1 MFGIRYP
8 YSIGIAA
15 LIGLAIGLAIPALA
29 DATSVQFV
37 YNSGVATL
45 LCVLA
50 STLAATIAFML
61 YQGSGQL
68 LPSYIRI
75 PLGIFRYLVLL
86 LVGLMFLEPRLETS
100 RKQSQ
105 PPVIAILH
113 DDSESMVIHKD
124 STFIKN
130 EYRASLKRF
139 LDKLNTGQASTQ
151 FFSFGGGVRAAQA
164 PDSLRFVQPGTNLS
178 GALEEVANRFSNQNL
193 GAVVLLSDGIPT
205 AGSNPIYT
213 LEQFQQ
219 PIYTVLVGDTTPQRD
234 IRIAEVLYNEIA
246 YLDNETPIKVK
257 LNSSGFEQANLK
269 VTLSGGGK
277 VIATQNVSLSRS
289 QPGGEVDF
297 LVRPDRT
304 GLQQYNI
311 AVEPLAGELTTRN
324 NYRSIYIKVLETRV
338 RIGLFAGFPHP
349 DIGAIR
355 EALQRDG
362 RYELSE
368 HIHNRPTTFYEEPL
382 AAELSKFDLLILHNF
397 PLSPADASWMEK
409 IKAEVEGRKLPFIS
423 IVGQSTHLQTLQ
435 NTLGSHLA
443 LYPGVIQT
451 NSEEAQMTFKPE
463 YKEHST
469 FTFDD
474 AWLRLMSSAPPLVRN
489 QSDWRAAGDAKV
501 YATARIKT
509 IVVDYPVYGLRNHLE
524 RKNMVLVGENIWRV
538 RQHVRVESGD
548 YEAFDA
554 WLYNN
559 IQWLMVREDKRR
571 FKVSPSKTL
580 YSAAEQVLFRGEAYD
595 ESYRPLPGVDVKLT
609 LRRPNGKEDVL
620 YLNEAG
626 NARYFLE
633 LNNMEEG
640 NYTFTAEGRKN
651 DVKIGSDRGEFS
663 IGKSNIEH
671 FHLTADQ
678 AMMQQLALRSG
689 GTFHTARQLDGLA
702 DEILQLKSLKPVV
715 SYITKRIGF
724 NEFQWIFYILLGL
737 LAVEWIVRK
746 RFSLS

>member
-15 LIGLAIGLAIPALA
+15 LLGLAIGLALPVIA
-29 DATSVQFV
+29 DATSIQFV
-37 YNSGVATL
+37 YSSGLATL

-50 STLAATIAFML
+50 STLAAAIAFML

-68 LPSYIRI
+68 LPPYVRI

-86 LVGLMFLEPRLETS
+86 VVGLMFLEPRLETS

-105 PPVIAILH
+105 PPVIAVLH
-113 DDSESMVIHKD
+113 DDSESMAIHKD
-124 STFIKN
+124 STFVKT
-130 EYRASLKRF
+130 EYRASLQRF

-151 FFSFGGGVRAAQA
+151 FFSFGGSVLAGQS
-164 PDSLRFVQPGTNLS
+164 PDSLRFEKPGTNIS

-213 LEQFQQ
+213 LAQFQQ

-257 LNSSGFEQANLK
+257 LSSSGFDQANLK

-277 VIATQNVSLSRS
+277 VIGTQNLALSRT
-289 QPGGEVDF
+289 QPSGEVDF

-311 AVEPLAGELTTRN
+311 AVEPIAGELTTRN
-324 NYRSIYIKVLETRV
+324 NFRSIYIKVLETRV
-338 RIGLFAGFPHP
+338 RIGLFAGSPHP

-355 EALQRDG
+355 EALERDG
-362 RYELSE
+362 RYELTE
-368 HIHNRPTTFYEEPL
+368 RIHSRPTTFYEEPS

-397 PLSPADASWMEK
+397 PLSPSDAGWMDK
-409 IKAEVEGRKLPFIS
+409 IKAEVEGRKLPFIAL
-423 IVGQSTHLQTLQ
+423 VGQNTHLPTLQ
-435 NTLGSHLA
+435 NALGTHLA
-443 LYPGVIQT
+443 LTPGVIQGT
-451 NSEEAQMTFKPE
+451 AEEAQVNFVPE

-474 AWLRLMSSAPPLVRN
+474 AWLRLINSAPPIVRN
-489 QSDWRAAGDAKV
+489 KSDWRAAGDAKV
-501 YATARIKT
+501 YATSRIKT
-509 IVVDYPVYGLRNHLE
+509 VVVDYPIYALRNHLE
-524 RKNMVLVGENIWRV
+524 RKNMTFIGENIWRI
-538 RQHVRVESGD
+538 RQHVRVEAGD
-548 YEAFDA
+548 YEAFDT

-559 IQWLMVREDKRR
+559 IQWLMVSEDKRR

-640 NYTFTAEGRKN
+640 NYSYTAEGRKN
-651 DVKIGSDRGEFS
+651 DVKVGSDRGEFS
-663 IGKSNIEH
+663 VGKSNIEH

-678 AMMQQLALRSG
+678 ALMQQLALRSG
-689 GTFHTARQLDGLA
+689 GTFRTARQLDGLA
-702 DEILQLKSLKPVV
+702 DEILQLNSLKPVV
-715 SYITKRIGF
+715 SYITKRVGF
-724 NEFQWIFYILLGL
+724 NEFKWIFYILLGL
-737 LAVEWIVRK
+737 LAVEWVIRK